1 MHKYIYNKK
10 FQVNSSLLKINKFID
25 DNNLEK
31 GIVLIN
37 EKNDEKYNLRQIK
50 FINNDMTLNKKG
62 NNITEIQNYLFH
74 SSNEININLIDN
86 DLIHVYFN
94 IITSEIDI
102 TENHKNEKDINNL
115 KLIIVNFD
123 IYNINYCDIL
133 NIKKSLSIYFTFKN
147 IKENKFSIKNIKTI
161 LDFILKN
168 YIITDLIHVSYDD
181 FIKKIN
187 DLVDAN

>member
-1 MHKYIYNKK
+1 
-10 FQVNSSLLKINKFID
+10 
-25 DNNLEK
+25 
-31 GIVLIN
+31 
-37 EKNDEKYNLRQIK
+37 
-50 FINNDMTLNKKG
+50 MTLNKKV

>member
-50 FINNDMTLNKKG
+50 FINNDMTLNKKV